1 MDKVSSGAAPGKGI
15 GGVINTSVELPHES
29 ITVVAARPARVSQWT
44 VGAHFSL
51 DPRGF
56 LEVIRAPGFPVRV
69 IKLRKLR
76 LVPYAEFLA
85 WLTERASETR
95 QASAGSSPAND
106 AEHDSETDPD
116 ASLRQLE
123 KELGLERTKPGPK
136 RAGGRGRP

>member
-1 MDKVSSGAAPGKGI
+1 MDKVSSCAAPGKGI
-15 GGVINTSVELPHES
+15 GVVINTSVELPHES
-29 ITVVAARPARVSQWT
+29 ITVVAARPALVSQWT
-44 VGAHFSL
+44 VEAHFSL

-95 QASAGSSPAND
+95 PASAGSSPAND
-106 AEHDSETDPD
+106 ADQESDPD

-136 RAGGRGRP
+136 RASGRGRP